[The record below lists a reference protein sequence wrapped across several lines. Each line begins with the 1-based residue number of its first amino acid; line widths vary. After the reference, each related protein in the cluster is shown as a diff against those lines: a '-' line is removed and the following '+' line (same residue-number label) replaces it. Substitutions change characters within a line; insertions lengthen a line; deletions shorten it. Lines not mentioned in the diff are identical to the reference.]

1 MNKQAFDKLCMYA
14 AERQSHAQDAPPAAV
29 SQSPTFAGR
38 ARSAASQSAVGG
50 AIGVLGTSAALAAGG
65 RLLSKRVPFVGKL
78 LNNAAVDGVKIFNP
92 AYAKRLSAA
101 LPEAARLTAGN
112 MKVMATGEDALRRR
126 PGFLNR
132 LFSRA
137 VSPTNITEQTSRRH
151 AALQRLLNG
160 RQLNTQKYHAEFGE
174 IPSDT
179 ISRAIGG
186 VSGVASGAAGA
197 AIGGASGFLSGGGRS
212 E

>member
-1 MNKQAFDKLCMYA
+1 MTYTTKQAFDELCKYA
-14 AERQSHAQDAPPAAV
+14 IEKVVNVPADV
-29 SQSPTFAGR
+29 SSPTVTQRIGN
-38 ARSAASQSAVGG
+38 AATHGAAGG
-50 AIGVLGTSAALAAGG
+50 AVGVLGTSAALAVGG

-92 AYAKRLSAA
+92 RYARNLARA
-101 LPEAARLTAGN
+101 IPEASRLTAGN
-112 MKVMATGEDALRRR
+112 MRLMSAGEDVLRRR
-126 PGFLNR
+126 SGLVNR
-132 LFSRA
+132 VFSRA
-137 VSPTNITEQTSRRH
+137 MSPGRLTPQNSKRH
-151 AALQRLLNG
+151 KALERLLNG
-160 RQLNTQKYHAEFGE
+160 RQINTQKYYSQFGE

-197 AIGGASGFLSGGGRS
+197 AIGGMTGFTLP